1 MVNKHYDVLMFEGL
15 TECQEKGMNK
25 ELDHK
30 LGTWSFHQIISLVE
44 HKADALEKKMM
55 IIDTCYTSQTC
66 PGHGPE
72 RLEEHRHLLYAS

>member
-30 LGTWSFHQIISLVE
+30 LGTWSFHRSLSLV
-44 HKADALEKKMM
+44 
-55 IIDTCYTSQTC
+55 Q
-66 PGHGPE
+66 
-72 RLEEHRHLLYAS
+72 